1 MLKAYRDTY
10 SIVAPVSQYVSY
22 REVPV
27 SFHSLLPSFAI
38 IH

>member
-10 SIVAPVSQYVSY
+10 RIVAPVSQYVSY
-22 REVPV
+22 CEVPV
-27 SFHSLLPSFAI
+27 SFHPLLPSFAN